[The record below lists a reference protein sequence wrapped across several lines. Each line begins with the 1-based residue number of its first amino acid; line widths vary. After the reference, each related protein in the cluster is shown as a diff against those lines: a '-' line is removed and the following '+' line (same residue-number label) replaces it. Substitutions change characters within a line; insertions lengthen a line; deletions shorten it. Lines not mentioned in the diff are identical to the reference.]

1 MCSVQCNPLLS
12 LSLLLG
18 SVTTRR
24 KLTLPLAAFPAVSP
38 PAPRYYCC
46 PHTLCGDQ
54 ETSHSLPRLAAV
66 PVTPVMKRYMPR
78 NALHTQ
84 HHGGLIVTAVATD
97 KQSIHAPKYGHFT
110 SSFRAGDADPWRVN
124 LFSSGQDKYE
134 PAAGMSGQHSCD
146 Q

>member
-38 PAPRYYCC
+38 RPEILLLSTHFMWRPGDIPQPSQARCC
-46 PHTLCGDQ
+46 AGDTGY
-54 ETSHSLPRLAAV
+54 EEIYA
-66 PVTPVMKRYMPR
+66 R

-84 HHGGLIVTAVATD
+84 HHGGLVVTAVATD